1 MNNLTEEEKDIVES
15 FEKGEWH
22 SKGNIEQ
29 RKKELQEYAQ
39 HTLKKSK
46 RVNIK
51 ISEND
56 LEAIKIMALEE
67 GIPYQIL
74 IASILHKYLS
84 GKLTEGNRA
93 THKSSKSRVSP

>member
-1 MNNLTEEEKDIVES
+1 MNNLTEEEKDILES

-39 HTLKKSK
+39 NTLKKGK
-46 RVNIK
+46 RINIK

-56 LEAIKIMALEE
+56 LEAIKIMALDE
-67 GIPYQIL
+67 GIPFKIL
-74 IASILHKYLS
+74 IASIVHKYVS
-84 GKLTEGNRA
+84 GKLIEGSKA
-93 THKSSKSRVSP
+93 THKL

>member
-1 MNNLTEEEKDIVES
+1 MNNLTEEEKDILKS

-22 SKGNIEQ
+22 SKGNIEK

-39 HTLKKSK
+39 NTLKKNK
-46 RVNIK
+46 RINIK

-74 IASILHKYLS
+74 IASILHKYIS
-84 GKLTEGNRA
+84 GKLTEGSRA
-93 THKSSKSRVSP
+93 I